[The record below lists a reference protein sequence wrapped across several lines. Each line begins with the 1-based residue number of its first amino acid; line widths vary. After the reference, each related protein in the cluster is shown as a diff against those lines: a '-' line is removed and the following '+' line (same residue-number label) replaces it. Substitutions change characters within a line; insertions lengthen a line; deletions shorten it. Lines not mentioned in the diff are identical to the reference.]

1 MASDLAMSGVNTGI
15 DTDSIIK
22 QLVQV
27 KGKTLTRYQ
36 NQKSEKQK
44 ISSLF
49 DELRSKVSSLRAATR
64 AVSDTDSLKS
74 FNTSVSNKDIL
85 SISTSSN
92 AAAGSHSV
100 QIGQL
105 ATSETWIQD
114 TGSFQY
120 KSDYV
125 GGGNFIYTYNNRQR
139 TIQTVEGET
148 TVQDLVNLINNDED
162 NPGVTASLLKQGDS
176 YHLMLSGQDTGTDYQ
191 ISIDDSTRE
200 VLSFANAL
208 TKDDSSADSDAKL
221 IDLDQFSGT
230 LEGGESIT
238 VSGQKHDGTAV
249 NHTFDVNDNTKIS
262 HLIDEINNAFGDSAT
277 AFVKN
282 GKIRLVDQTTGTSQM
297 QLSLT
302 YDPGSGSSSLDFP
315 DIQQESQGG
324 EDTANLDLLQPS
336 NFTETQSAQNS
347 EIRIDG
353 YPPAVSEVQTLS
365 PDSPAT
371 GGSFTLTYD
380 GQETAPIAYDATTS
394 EIQAA
399 LEDLSNVKEGDIVVS
414 GGSLDAGDNL
424 TFTFDESKGDVS
436 MLEFDFSNLDG
447 ATDSGSTITE
457 TVKGEDNWITNNGN
471 TVSDAMSG
479 VTLNLHDTTEAGES
493 VGMTISKNTSAVSS
507 KINKIVSSYN
517 ELVDFVQTHTGY
529 DTEKEELGKL
539 SDEVAVSFI
548 KSQIKNPFLQSA
560 AGFDS
565 EYDTFTTAE
574 QIGITVDGE
583 GKLEVD
589 KSRLDEAISEDYGS
603 VVNLLGA
610 SETGYCDNDYID
622 FYSSSEYT
630 EPGEYTVK
638 IECDASGNITD
649 AWIKQAD
656 ESDAEYRQM
665 DWTSDTLS
673 ATSDFSS
680 DLPEKGLKLSYDIN
694 DGVAHGDGQTEPAI
708 VTNVRVKQGIG
719 GSLDSM
725 LKDMLDTDGRINTGK
740 EAVQDKI
747 ENLEEKITQE
757 EERLEDYRKRLTQK
771 YARMEVRLTKLQQ
784 QQSTVNMMSSQLM
797 SSS

>member
-1 MASDLAMSGVNTGI
+1 MSDLSMSGVNTGI

-27 KGKTLTRYQ
+27 KAKTLNRYQ
-36 NQKSEKQK
+36 NQKSEKK
-44 ISSLF
+44 DISSLF
-49 DELRSKVSSLRAATR
+49 DNLRSKVSSLRSATR
-64 AVSDTDSLKS
+64 AVSDTDALKS
-74 FNTSVSNKDIL
+74 FNTSVSDSDVL

-105 ATSETWIQD
+105 ATSESWIQD
-114 TGSFQY
+114 SGSFQY

-125 GGGNFIYTYNNRQR
+125 GAGNFMYTYNNQQR

-162 NPGVTASLLKQGDS
+162 NPGVTASLLKQGEQ

-200 VLSFANAL
+200 VLEFSNAL
-208 TKDDSSADSDAKL
+208 TKDESSADSDAKL
-221 IDLDQFSGT
+221 TDLDQFSGV

-249 NHTFDVNDNTKIS
+249 NHTFDVNENTKIS
-262 HLIDEINNAFGDSAT
+262 HLIDEINTAFGDSAT

-282 GKIRLVDQTTGTSQM
+282 GKIQLVDETTGTSQM

-302 YDPGSGSSSLDFP
+302 YDPGTGSSSLDFP
-315 DIQQESQGG
+315 GIEQKTQGG
-324 EDTANLDLLQPS
+324 EDTANLSSLQPAD
-336 NFTETQSAQNS
+336 FTQTQSAQNS
-347 EIRIDG
+347 KIRIDG
-353 YPPAVSEVQTLS
+353 YPPAVAEVQTLS
-365 PDSPAT
+365 PDNPAT

-394 EIQAA
+394 QIQAA
-399 LEDLSNVKEGDIVVS
+399 LEDLSNVEEGDIVVS
-414 GGSLDAGDNL
+414 GGSLDGGEDL
-424 TFTFDESKGDVS
+424 TFTFDQTKGDVS
-436 MLEFDFSNLDG
+436 MLGFDFSNLDG
-447 ATDSGSTITE
+447 TTDSGSSITE
-457 TVKGEDNWITNNGN
+457 TVSGEDNWIVNNGN
-471 TVSDAMSG
+471 TVSDAVSG
-479 VTLNLHDTTEAGES
+479 ITLNLHDTTEPGES
-493 VGMTISKNTSAVSS
+493 VDMTISKNTSAVSS
-507 KINKIVSSYN
+507 KIDKIASSYN
-517 ELVDFVQTHTGY
+517 ALVDFVKTHTGY
-529 DTEKEELGKL
+529 DADKEKMGKL
-539 SDEVAVSFI
+539 SNEVAVSFI
-548 KSQIKNPFLQSA
+548 KNQIKNPFIQSA

-565 EYDTFTTAE
+565 ETDTFSRAE
-574 QIGITVDGE
+574 QLGITVDGE
-583 GKLEVD
+583 GKLQVD
-589 KSRLDEAISEDYGS
+589 KSELDEAISEDYGA
-603 VVNLLGA
+603 VVSLLGA
-610 SETGYCDNDYID
+610 SETGYCDNDHID

-638 IECDASGNITD
+638 VECDDTGSITG
-649 AWIKQAD
+649 AWIKQVD

-665 DWTSDTLS
+665 DWTSDMLS

-694 DGVAHGDGQTEPAI
+694 DGVAHGEGETEPAI

-719 GSLDSM
+719 GNLESM
-725 LKDMLDTDGRINTGK
+725 LGDMLDTDGRITTGK

-747 ENLEEKITQE
+747 ENLEDKISQE
-757 EERLEDYRKRLTQK
+757 EERLEDYRERLNQK
-771 YARMEVRLTKLQQ
+771 YTRMEVQLTKLQQ
-784 QQSTVNMMSSQLM
+784 QQSTVNMLSSQLM
-797 SSS
+797 SQ